1 LKQISII
8 AAKGGVGKT
17 AISGAFASYLE
28 NTIFVDCDTE
38 SSDLRTLLHAKTK
51 EESFVDTIER
61 VRIAEDEC
69 IRCGLCKALCH
80 FDAVINPYGV
90 YQIVEEHCQACDL
103 CLKACPVSAI
113 EHVKKEKNLWG
124 IAETRFGDLLY
135 AQLALGEDLNGSLI
149 SILRERARELAQEK
163 KSDFILIDG
172 PPAMGFA
179 VASAIALSDIT
190 VVVIESSPSAIHDL
204 HKSIQLA
211 KRYEVP
217 AVCLIN
223 KSDLNPKM
231 TDEIKAYCNK
241 NGISLIG
248 EIPFD
253 VQFMEAQLASKSI
266 IEYAPN
272 SQTSVL
278 IKQSLYSLINFK

>member
-1 LKQISII
+1 VKQISII

-17 AISGAFASYLE
+17 AISGAFATLLE
-28 NTIFVDCDTE
+28 NAIFVDCDTE
-38 SSDLRTLLHAKTK
+38 SSDLRTLLHANTK
-51 EESFVDTIER
+51 EESLVDTIER
-61 VRIAEDEC
+61 VRITEDEC
-69 IRCGLCKALCH
+69 IRCGLCKAMCH

-124 IAETRFGDLLY
+124 IAETRYGDLFY

-149 SILRERARELAQEK
+149 NIIREQARELAQEK
-163 KSDFILIDG
+163 QSDYILIDG

-179 VASAIALSDIT
+179 VASAIALSDVA
-190 VVVIESSPSAIHDL
+190 VVVIEPSPSAIHDL
-204 HKSIQLA
+204 HKSIQLV

-217 AVCLIN
+217 VVCLIN
-223 KSDLNPKM
+223 KSDLNSEM
-231 TDEIKAYCNK
+231 TKEIKNYCNK
-241 NGISLIG
+241 NGISLNG

-253 VQFMEAQLASKSI
+253 VQFMEAQLASKTI
-266 IEYAPN
+266 VEYAPN

-278 IKQSLYSLINFK
+278 IKQCLDSIL

>member
-1 LKQISII
+1 MKQISII

-17 AISGAFASYLE
+17 AISAAFASIVQDA
-28 NTIFVDCDTE
+28 IFVDCDTE
-38 SSDLRTLLHAKTK
+38 SSDLRSLLQA
-51 EESFVDTIER
+51 ESVEVEDVETTQI
-61 VRIAEDEC
+61 VSIAEDEC

-90 YQIVEEHCQACDL
+90 YQIKGEHCQACDL

-113 EHVKKEKNLWG
+113 DHVQSAQNQWG
-124 IAETRFGDLLY
+124 LADSRFGIMVY

-149 SILRERARELAQEK
+149 NILREKAREIAEEK
-163 KSDFILIDG
+163 QKELILIDG

-179 VASAIALSDIT
+179 VASAIASADLA
-190 VVVIESSPSAIHDL
+190 VVIIEPGPSAIHDL
-204 HKSIQLA
+204 YKSIQLA

-217 AVCLIN
+217 TVCLIN
-223 KSDLNPKM
+223 KSDLNPEM
-231 TDEIKAYCNK
+231 TQEIKNYCNK

-253 VQFMEAQLASKSI
+253 VQFMEAQLASETI

-272 SQTSVL
+272 SETSVL
-278 IKQSLYSLINFK
+278 IKQCLDAIL